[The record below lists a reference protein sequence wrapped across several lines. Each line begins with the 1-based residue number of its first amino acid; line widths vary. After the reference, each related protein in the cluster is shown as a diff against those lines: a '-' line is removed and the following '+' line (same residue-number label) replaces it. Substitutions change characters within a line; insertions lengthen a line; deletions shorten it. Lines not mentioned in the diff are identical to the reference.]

1 MAITCIIHCFYC
13 IFAVQTKKNNIVMI
27 KAHIFLSVS
36 TSLDYDEIVKNFED
50 ISSLNKFL
58 AVVLRN
64 PRYDGVEYRLIR

>member
-1 MAITCIIHCFYC
+1 
-13 IFAVQTKKNNIVMI
+13 MI

-64 PRYDGVEYRLIR
+64 PRYDVVEYRLIR